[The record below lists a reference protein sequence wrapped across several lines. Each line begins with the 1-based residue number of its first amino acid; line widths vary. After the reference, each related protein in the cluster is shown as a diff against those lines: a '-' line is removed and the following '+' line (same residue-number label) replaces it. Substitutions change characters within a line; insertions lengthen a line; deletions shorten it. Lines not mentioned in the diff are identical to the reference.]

1 MVCVAL
7 RLTTVNALGF
17 EAFEAQLH
25 SCTVTLLPFW
35 RFPAMKNRFLALVLV
50 FSSLVITGLLYQ
62 SFNPPVGNAQITD
75 SQTQTAPGSAASTPN
90 TTLQAPSSGFDYG
103 RAKLENERNTIQVVQ
118 ALDSAIGFIQ
128 VRAKAQADCDS
139 SGDFNTYLRCRQQ
152 QQGSTQGG
160 SGSGFII
167 DETGLMLT
175 NNHVVTLDSDQV
187 GELTVQ
193 FHNDSRRYSAK
204 VVGRSPAYDV
214 ALIQVDGQG
223 KKFTKVEFGDSDTL
237 RVGQKAIA
245 MGNPFGLEFS
255 VTEGIVS
262 ATGRNFQGSGNLAN
276 NVIQTDAAV
285 NPGNSGGPLLNSEG
299 KVIGINTAILS
310 PGTQMGGTGQF
321 AGIAFA
327 VPINLV
333 SSLLPD
339 LKAGKVLDQTT
350 LLSTRPRLGVQ
361 TFGYDVS
368 RYPSEL
374 RQQFKLPDNG
384 VMITSIEP
392 NSPAARAGLRA
403 STREVDNIP
412 VNGDIITRINNNVVN
427 DSSDLQSVVFNT
439 KLGDT
444 VTLTIVRGG
453 QEQQIKVEP
462 QVIRTR

>member
-1 MVCVAL
+1 
-7 RLTTVNALGF
+7 
-17 EAFEAQLH
+17 
-25 SCTVTLLPFW
+25 
-35 RFPAMKNRFLALVLV
+35 MKNRFLALVLV
-50 FSSLVITGLLYQ
+50 FCSLIVTGLIYQ
-62 SFNPPVGNAQITD
+62 SFNPPVSTAQST
-75 SQTQTAPGSAASTPN
+75 TPQTAPNSNSSTA
-90 TTLQAPSSGFDYG
+90 LQAPSGNFDYG

-118 ALDSAIGFIQ
+118 ALDAGIGFIQ
-128 VRAKAQADCDS
+128 VRARASARINCDS
-139 SGDFNTYLRCRQQ
+139 NGDFFEYLQCRQRQQ
-152 QQGSTQGG
+152 QQGGGTQGG
-160 SGSGFII
+160 SGSGFVI
-167 DETGLMLT
+167 DDTGLMLT

-223 KKFTKVEFGDSDTL
+223 KKFTPISLGDSDIL

-262 ATGRNFQGSGNLAN
+262 ATGRNFQGSGNLAY

-285 NPGNSGGPLLNSEG
+285 NPGNSGGPLLNSDGE
-299 KVIGINTAILS
+299 VIGINTAILS

-333 SSLLPD
+333 KSLLPD
-339 LKAGKVLDQTT
+339 LKAGKVLDQTV
-350 LLSTRPRLGVQ
+350 LLSTRPRLGIQ
-361 TFGYDVS
+361 TFGADVS
-368 RYPSEL
+368 GFPQQIRD
-374 RQQFKLPDNG
+374 QFKLPDSG
-384 VMITSIEP
+384 IMISAIEP

-403 STREVDNIP
+403 ATRNVDNIP
-412 VNGDIITRINNNVVN
+412 VNGDVITQINGTRV
-427 DSSDLQSVVFNT
+427 DDATDLQGVVFNT
-439 KLGDT
+439 KPGDT

-453 QEQQIKVEP
+453 QEQEIEVKTQIIP
-462 QVIRTR
+462 TR